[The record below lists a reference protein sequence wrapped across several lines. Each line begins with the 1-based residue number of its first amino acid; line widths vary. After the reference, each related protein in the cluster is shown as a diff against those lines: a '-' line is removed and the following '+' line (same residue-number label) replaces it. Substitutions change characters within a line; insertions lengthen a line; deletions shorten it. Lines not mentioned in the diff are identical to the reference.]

1 MFRFPKREHIVS
13 TKLIETLF
21 GSGSK
26 TMAAYPLR
34 VVFRKV
40 PRQQVDVPV
49 QVLISV
55 PKKRLRHAVD
65 RNRVKRQIREAYRNC
80 GHPLADA
87 VQAQET
93 LLLGFVWTSNELM
106 ASAIVYGRIEKLLK
120 RVSEKI

>member
-55 PKKRLRHAVD
+55 PKKWLRHAVD